1 MQIAVDSSS
10 LKRVAL
16 TIRAHFYLKPGKIIT
31 NRYNCFLLLT
41 NLKEKVKIDLLE
53 KINYF
58 KYIYNIFILSLTV
71 LGLKSPVTG
80 LIDYWYNWN
89 EWSEIWSEIIRV
101 ISKSNRR
108 AERVS
113 LVVKSMISDQNCIT
127 QSSVTTLLHPFS
139 KRKIQSLKYRI
150 FQLVFEN
157 IILIQYCF
165 LVGFGKD
172 AIKSKKGAIR
182 DLIVVPMTGKQFN
195 LQGSPAISKWVKD
208 LYNYIDDDYQHNYRS
223 LS

>member
-1 MQIAVDSSS
+1 MQKVVVISS
-10 LKRVAL
+10 LKIVAL
-16 TIRAHFYLKPGKIIT
+16 TSRAHFYVNPGKSIT
-31 NRYNCFLLLT
+31 NRYNWFSLLT
-41 NLKEKVKIDLLE
+41 NLKEKVRIDLLE

-58 KYIYNIFILSLTV
+58 KYIYNVFILSLTV

-113 LVVKSMISDQNCIT
+113 LVVKSMISDKNCIT

-150 FQLVFEN
+150 FQLVCEN
-157 IILIQYCF
+157 IILIQSCF
-165 LVGFGKD
+165 LVGFRKD

-182 DLIVVPMTGKQFN
+182 DLIVVPMRGKQFN
-195 LQGSPAISKWVKD
+195 LQGYPTISEWV
-208 LYNYIDDDYQHNYRS
+208 
-223 LS
+223 

>member
-1 MQIAVDSSS
+1 M
-10 LKRVAL
+10 
-16 TIRAHFYLKPGKIIT
+16 
-31 NRYNCFLLLT
+31 
-41 NLKEKVKIDLLE
+41 
-53 KINYF
+53 
-58 KYIYNIFILSLTV
+58 
-71 LGLKSPVTG
+71 
-80 LIDYWYNWN
+80 
-89 EWSEIWSEIIRV
+89 

-108 AERVS
+108 AERVL

-157 IILIQYCF
+157 VILIQYCF

-182 DLIVVPMTGKQFN
+182 DLIVVPMRGKQFN
-195 LQGSPAISKWVKD
+195 LQGSPAISE
-208 LYNYIDDDYQHNYRS
+208 
-223 LS
+223 

>member
-1 MQIAVDSSS
+1 M
-10 LKRVAL
+10 
-16 TIRAHFYLKPGKIIT
+16 
-31 NRYNCFLLLT
+31 
-41 NLKEKVKIDLLE
+41 
-53 KINYF
+53 
-58 KYIYNIFILSLTV
+58 
-71 LGLKSPVTG
+71 
-80 LIDYWYNWN
+80 
-89 EWSEIWSEIIRV
+89 

-113 LVVKSMISDQNCIT
+113 LVVKSMISDQNCIR
-127 QSSVTTLLHPFS
+127 QSSVTTLLHPFL

-182 DLIVVPMTGKQFN
+182 DLIIVPMLGRQFN
-195 LQGSPAISKWVKD
+195 LQGSPAISE
-208 LYNYIDDDYQHNYRS
+208 
-223 LS
+223 